1 MKEGIN
7 SKVMKANN
15 ALLILET
22 IMRKAPVSRSEL
34 NKLLGLTQV
43 SVINVTN
50 ALIEAGIIVAIGNS
64 KDKNHGRKSVVLD
77 INENAFYSIGVELSV
92 GKVICGL
99 GNSRGN
105 ILKVVETDYDANS
118 SVEEFVDI
126 IEASVC
132 SLLQE
137 YSIEKKSVLGVGLA
151 VPGPLDVQG
160 GIVVNPPNFPKWKD
174 IPIKRIIEKRLGLRV
189 CIDMETNLAALA
201 ESFFGVSAEYKTSFF
216 LSLFKLGVGGG
227 LISQEN
233 IFHGFKDG
241 ACEVGHMIV
250 DPRGRKCSCGNYGCL
265 EAMISDEYLLEQ
277 VKYLYKIGIET
288 ELPDNLENITIE
300 QVIQRSDTGDRVCET
315 VVTQVAAYISLALGN
330 VIAMVSPELIV
341 LGGPLTQV
349 SDSLVQKVADRIH
362 NRPYPHHCSEIKIV
376 KSALGSQVY
385 VKGAIA
391 LTFKT
396 FLSCVLSE
404 FFKGV
409 S

>member
-7 SKVMKANN
+7 SKVMKMNN
-15 ALLILET
+15 ALLILGT
-22 IMRKAPVSRSEL
+22 IMRRAPVSRSEL
-34 NKLLGLTQV
+34 NQLLGLTQV

-50 ALIEAGIIVAIGNS
+50 ALMEAGIIVAVGNS
-64 KDKNHGRKSVVLD
+64 NDKNHGRKSVVLD
-77 INENAFYSIGVELSV
+77 INENAFYSVGVELSV

-99 GNSRGN
+99 GNSRGD
-105 ILKVVETDYDANS
+105 ILKAVETDYDANS
-118 SVEEFVDI
+118 SVEEFIDI

-132 SLLQE
+132 NLLQE
-137 YSIEKKSVLGVGLA
+137 YSVDRQSVLGVGLA

-160 GIVVNPPNFPKWKD
+160 GIVVNPPNFPNWKN
-174 IPIKRIIEKRLGLRV
+174 IPIKKLLEERLGLRV

-201 ESFFGVSAEYKTSFF
+201 ENFYGVSAGYKTSFF

-241 ACEVGHMIV
+241 AGEVGHMIV

-265 EAMISDEYLLEQ
+265 EAMISEEYLLEQ
-277 VKYLYKIGIET
+277 VKYLYKIGMET
-288 ELPDNLENITIE
+288 NFPDNLENITIE
-300 QVIQRSDTGDRVCET
+300 EVIQRSDTGDRVCET
-315 VVTQVAAYISLALGN
+315 VVTQMAAYISLVLGN
-330 VIAMVSPELIV
+330 VITMFSPELIV
-341 LGGPLTQV
+341 LGGPLTQI
-349 SDSLVQKVADRIH
+349 SNRLVQEVADRIH
-362 NRPYPHHCSEIKIV
+362 NRPYPRHCSEIKIA

-396 FLSCVLSE
+396 FLACALPE
-404 FFKGV
+404 FFKGI